1 MKAIQEFA
9 EATAV
14 CVGGVGYLSQRESVL
29 DYTKK
34 KKKKKEKAENNCSS
48 VNRHRLWKKI
58 QLKIPKS

>member
-14 CVGGVGYLSQRESVL
+14 YVGGVGYLSQRESVL

-34 KKKKKEKAENNCSS
+34 KKKKE
-48 VNRHRLWKKI
+48 RKKLRTTAV
-58 QLKIPKS
+58 Q

>member
-14 CVGGVGYLSQRESVL
+14 YVGGVGYLSQRESVL

-34 KKKKKEKAENNCSS
+34 KKKKKKAENNCSS
-48 VNRHRLWKKI
+48 VNRHRLRKKN
-58 QLKIPKS
+58 QLKIPNS